1 MRGYFVRKPES
12 VKPLIDAIGKGTAAP
27 IIPVADVTL
36 DDAAWKSLLS
46 DMLSD
51 RDYITQFSYL
61 TGADEEDLFCIIV
74 SNDHDPRKIA
84 IDAEGFDYPRYAALI
99 IE

>member
-36 DDAAWKSLLS
+36 DDAAWESLLS
-46 DMLSD
+46 DMFSN

-61 TGADEEDLFCIIV
+61 TGADEGDMFCIIV
-74 SNDHDPRKIA
+74 SNDNDPRKIA
-84 IDAEGFDYPRYAALI
+84 IDTEGFDYPRYAALV